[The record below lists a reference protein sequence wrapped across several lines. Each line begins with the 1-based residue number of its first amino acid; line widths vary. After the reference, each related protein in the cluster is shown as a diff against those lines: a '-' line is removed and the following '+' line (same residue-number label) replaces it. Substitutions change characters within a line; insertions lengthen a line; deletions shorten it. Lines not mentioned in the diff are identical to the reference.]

1 MYLSCGNIPFLTF
14 KFLNLGC
21 LEMPLQ
27 MKNLTIILLLCF
39 SHTFCMAQNSM
50 DDALAFQYYQQGQ
63 YQEASVLLE
72 KLFTRTKSDSYF
84 DMYLNSLLKIK
95 KFEEAEK
102 LVKRLVKENPRNIS
116 YTIGMARVYQEKGQP
131 DAAAKKYAEILS
143 NLPADEFAI
152 RDIANRFYSFQAYD
166 LAISTFIEG
175 RKVLKNDQLFTYEM
189 LSIYRYKKDKNMLVQ
204 EYVSALRYTPDL
216 LLQAQSVLA
225 TVFEEKSD
233 YLLLQTALL
242 KKIQKEPEVE
252 VYTKLL
258 IWQYLQQQEYEM
270 ALRQLIAQDKRIK
283 DDGFILFNSANTFLE
298 NKAYT
303 TAIKA
308 FEYIISKGK
317 EHPYF
322 LQAKVE
328 MINAKYQLLISGQFD
343 KTKINELANEYNSIL
358 EEYGKN
364 PRTVFALRKW
374 ANLQAFYLNDLP
386 KAEKALEAAL
396 AIPGL
401 ASSDIGQLKLDLGD
415 IYILTQQPWEAFLV
429 YEQVAKQFESQV
441 IGNEA
446 HYRSAKL
453 SFYQGNFAYAKSQV
467 DVLKAS
473 TTQLIANDAL
483 NLSLVI
489 SDNLQT
495 PLDSSAL
502 KMYADAEMLE
512 FRNQSPM
519 ALKKL
524 DSINVVYPNNSLAD
538 DILMSKSKI
547 FTKTG
552 DITKAINVLKELVE
566 NFNTSIWNDDALFT
580 LAELFEKNVKD
591 NEQAKTYY
599 QKLINDHPGSMY
611 AAEAR
616 KRFRTL
622 RGDNIGT

>member
-1 MYLSCGNIPFLTF
+1 MYLCCGNTPLVTVLFL
-14 KFLNLGC
+14 K
-21 LEMPLQ
+21 LEHRKIKLK
-27 MKNLTIILLLCF
+27 MKNLIIILLI
-39 SHTFCMAQNSM
+39 TFANSFCIAQNTM

-72 KLFTRTKSDSYF
+72 KMFARTKNEAYF
-84 DMYLNSLLKIK
+84 DMYLNSLLKTK
-95 KFEEAEK
+95 KFDEAEK
-102 LVKRLVKENPRNIS
+102 VVKKLAKDNPKNLSYSIGLARL
-116 YTIGMARVYQEKGQP
+116 YQERGQP
-131 DAAAKKYAEILS
+131 DAATKKYAEVLS
-143 NLPADEFAI
+143 NLPADEFKI
-152 RDIANRFYSFQAYD
+152 RDIANRFYGFQAYE

-175 RKVLKNDQLFTYEM
+175 RKILHDDKLFTYEL
-189 LSIYRYKKDKNMLVQ
+189 LSIYRFKKDKHMLVE
-204 EYVSALRYTPDL
+204 EYLSALASAPEL
-216 LLQAQSVLA
+216 LLQAESVMA
-225 TVFEEKSD
+225 SVFEEKSD
-233 YLLLQTALL
+233 YIILQTALL
-242 KKIQKEPEVE
+242 KKIQKDPDIE

-283 DDGFILFNSANTFLE
+283 NDGFILYTSANTFLE

-308 FEYIISKGK
+308 FEYIVSKGK
-317 EHPYF
+317 DHPYF

-328 MINAKYQLLISGQFD
+328 MINAKYQLVISGQFD
-343 KTKINELANEYNSIL
+343 KTKISELANEYNSIL

-364 PRTVFALRKW
+364 ARTMFALRRW
-374 ANLQAFYLNDLP
+374 ANLQAFYLNDLS
-386 KAEKALEAAL
+386 KAEKALEFAL
-396 AIPGL
+396 LIPGL
-401 ASSDIGQLKLDLGD
+401 ASTDIGQIKLDLGD
-415 IYILTQQPWEAFLV
+415 IYILTDQPWEAFLI

-453 SFYQGNFAYAKSQV
+453 SFYQGNFAYAKSQA

-483 NLSLVI
+483 NLSLII

-495 PLDSSAL
+495 PIDSSAL

-512 FRNQSPM
+512 FRNQTPS
-519 ALKKL
+519 ALRKL
-524 DSINVVYPNNSLAD
+524 DSINLAYPNNTLAD

-547 FTKTG
+547 FVKRG
-552 DITKAINVLKELVE
+552 EITNAITALKELVG
-566 NFNTSIWNDDALFT
+566 THSASIWNDDALFT
-580 LAELFEKNVKD
+580 LGELYEKNIKD
-591 NEQAKTYY
+591 TEQAKSFY
-599 QKLINDHPGSMY
+599 QKLINDHPGSMFS
-611 AAEAR
+611 AEAR